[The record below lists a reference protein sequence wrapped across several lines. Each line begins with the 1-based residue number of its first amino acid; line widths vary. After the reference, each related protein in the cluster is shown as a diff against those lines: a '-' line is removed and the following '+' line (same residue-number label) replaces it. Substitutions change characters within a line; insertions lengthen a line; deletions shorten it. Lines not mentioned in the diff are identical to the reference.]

1 MWEYIDF
8 SRRFDWNW
16 SKNRTYINFFFHQ
29 RQVVKW
35 NVRLLWVKLQIVC
48 SNSSLYL
55 HPLIQWN
62 FPSHSIPRNIKSIDS
77 GWPWTFLS
85 SLESPN
91 TKIVGTGDF
100 PRAVK
105 KREWSSLSHT
115 SWTKGVD
122 GDLMLAELLQQPSC
136 SYKTHQTSRSRPST
150 WCNCSLA
157 TVGCTV
163 CVSQSLHRAH
173 TPAEWKEERRERSCI
188 AIPASIWHANDPFQ
202 KTSMTR
208 RVVRVRQKRWR
219 DEKSLNENE
228 SEMPNEGLMRFH
240 TLQCNIQ
247 YLSLSLPSHV
257 CGYIG
262 VIMWQALEK
271 K

>member
-55 HPLIQWN
+55 HPLIRWN
-62 FPSHSIPRNIKSIDS
+62 FPSYSIPRNIKYIDS
-77 GWPWTFLS
+77 GWPWTFSS

-122 GDLMLAELLQQPSC
+122 GDLVLAELLQQPSC

-157 TVGCTV
+157 TVGCV
-163 CVSQSLHRAH
+163 CLAISPPSSHSSGVKRRKKRAKLYRNSSQHLACKRSVPKDVDDEESRTSEAEKM
-173 TPAEWKEERRERSCI
+173 TRRKIAEWKWKWD
-188 AIPASIWHANDPFQ
+188 AKWGA
-202 KTSMTR
+202 
-208 RVVRVRQKRWR
+208 
-219 DEKSLNENE
+219 DEISYTP
-228 SEMPNEGLMRFH
+228 M
-240 TLQCNIQ
+240 Q
-247 YLSLSLPSHV
+247 YPISLSLSRLMCV
-257 CGYIG
+257 DI
-262 VIMWQALEK
+262 LES
-271 K
+271 